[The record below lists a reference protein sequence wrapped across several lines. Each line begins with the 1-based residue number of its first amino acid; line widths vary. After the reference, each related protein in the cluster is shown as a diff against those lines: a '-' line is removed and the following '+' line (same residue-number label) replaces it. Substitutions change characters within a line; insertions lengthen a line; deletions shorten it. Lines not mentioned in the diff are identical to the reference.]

1 MEHCVKITEIFVSV
15 FEVPANTG
23 RFDLVEQVTAG
34 KQRWTATRSLMQRAE
49 RQTEEIHVLHVRT
62 DDGIEG
68 ICTVGDAR
76 YTTMSANELE
86 QLRILTIGSDPFDRE
101 RLYAKLHTATRS
113 MFSRPGWFGA
123 FDNCLWDIAGK
134 AAGLPVYAL
143 MGRARLACPAYYNS
157 GGRTKEAVVEDS
169 LKAVEMGFPAIKDH
183 LTNSADENIEWFAAI
198 RDAVGPGVTLLH
210 DAVLSHYNYEDALR
224 VGRALEDLRFLW
236 LEEPLPDR
244 DQQGLQRLCVALDI
258 PVLAPETLMHDVDL
272 SAQWLISRTTDWLR
286 GNARVGATGLLKLAH
301 LAEMHNARIE
311 LNGPGGLFGLVHAHM
326 VCALQNTSYYE
337 YFPGGTRDELG
348 KEIGLLNPPIP
359 QNGVIQPPTGP
370 GWGAE
375 WDWSYFEKKR
385 TAIW

>member
-1 MEHCVKITEIFVSV
+1 MKITEIFVSI

-49 RQTEEIHVLHVRT
+49 RQTEEIHVLHVLT
-62 DDGIEG
+62 DEGIEG
-68 ICTVGDAR
+68 VCTVGDAR
-76 YTTMSANELE
+76 YTTLRAQDLI
-86 QLRILTIGSDPFDRE
+86 QLRILAADADPFDRE
-101 RLYAKLHTATRS
+101 RLFAKLHAATRG
-113 MFSRPGWFGA
+113 MFAQPGWFGA

-143 MGRARLACPAYYNS
+143 MGRARTACPAYYNS

-169 LKAVEMGFPAIKDH
+169 LKAVEMGFTAVKDH

-198 RDAVGPGVTLLH
+198 RDAVGPQVTLLH
-210 DAVLSHYNYEDALR
+210 DAVLSHYNYDEALR

-244 DQQGLQRLCVALDI
+244 DQQGLQRLCAALDI
-258 PVLAPETLMHDVDL
+258 PVLAPETLMNDVDL
-272 SAQWLISRTTDWLR
+272 SAQWLISGATDWLR
-286 GNARVGATGLLKLAH
+286 GNARVGVTGLRKLAH

-348 KEIGLLNPPIP
+348 KEIGLLNPPVP
-359 QNGVIQPPTGP
+359 QNGMIQPPTGP

-375 WDWSYFEKKR
+375 WDWACFEKKR
-385 TAIW
+385 TATV

>member
-1 MEHCVKITEIFVSV
+1 MKITEIFVSI

-49 RQTEEIHVLHVRT
+49 RQTEEIHVLHVLT
-62 DDGIEG
+62 DEGIEG
-68 ICTVGDAR
+68 VCTVGDAR
-76 YTTMSANELE
+76 YTTLRAQDLI
-86 QLRILTIGSDPFDRE
+86 QLRILAADADPFDRE
-101 RLYAKLHTATRS
+101 RLFAKLHAATRG
-113 MFSRPGWFGA
+113 MFAQPGWFGA

-143 MGRARLACPAYYNS
+143 MGRARTACPAYYNS

-169 LKAVEMGFPAIKDH
+169 LKAVEMGFTAVKDH

-198 RDAVGPGVTLLH
+198 RDAVGPQVTLLH
-210 DAVLSHYNYEDALR
+210 DAVLSHYNYDEALR

-244 DQQGLQRLCVALDI
+244 DQQGLQRLCAALDI
-258 PVLAPETLMHDVDL
+258 PVLAPETLMNDVDL
-272 SAQWLISRTTDWLR
+272 SAQWLISGATDWLR
-286 GNARVGATGLLKLAH
+286 GNARVGVTGLRKLAH

-348 KEIGLLNPPIP
+348 REIGLLNPPVP
-359 QNGVIQPPTGP
+359 QNGMIQPPTGP

-375 WDWSYFEKKR
+375 WDWACFEKKR
-385 TAIW
+385 TATV

>member
-1 MEHCVKITEIFVSV
+1 MKITEIFVSI

-49 RQTEEIHVLHVRT
+49 RQTEEIHVLHVLT
-62 DDGIEG
+62 DEGIEG
-68 ICTVGDAR
+68 VCTVGDAR
-76 YTTMSANELE
+76 YTTLRAQDLI
-86 QLRILTIGSDPFDRE
+86 QLRILAADADPFDRE
-101 RLYAKLHTATRS
+101 RLFAKLHAATRG
-113 MFSRPGWFGA
+113 MFAQPGWFGA

-143 MGRARLACPAYYNS
+143 MGRARTACPAYYNS

-169 LKAVEMGFPAIKDH
+169 LKAVEMGFTAVKDH

-198 RDAVGPGVTLLH
+198 RDAVGPQVTLLH
-210 DAVLSHYNYEDALR
+210 DAVLSHYNYDEALR

-244 DQQGLQRLCVALDI
+244 DQQGLQRLCAALDI
-258 PVLAPETLMHDVDL
+258 PVLAPETLMNDVDL
-272 SAQWLISRTTDWLR
+272 SAQWLISGATDWLR
-286 GNARVGATGLLKLAH
+286 GNARVGVTGLLKLAH

-348 KEIGLLNPPIP
+348 REIGLLNPPVP
-359 QNGVIQPPTGP
+359 QNGMIQPPTGP

-375 WDWSYFEKKR
+375 WDWACFEKKR
-385 TAIW
+385 TATV